1 MTFLLES
8 GANTG
13 KKDSGTNPR
22 KAQIF
27 KVLSGGGI
35 IDNLSGSDVTF
46 SYHGYFNSLPG
57 WYLVDSNTTGAD
69 FDVYTFGYNKKL
81 SYTDKSEVIFKTLYH
96 TDTDVTVY
104 IFSETDKEDTA
115 IRKSISAKQLAE
127 MVNSGM
133 ELEFLYSY
141 KGYQSYIFECWL
153 WSDTEPFHKECVIII
168 SADDVLYNWNVL
180 YAEE

>member
-1 MTFLLES
+1 MYKYSDNNENNDIILHDCRADKLLIGEKS
-8 GANTG
+8 I
-13 KKDSGTNPR
+13 S
-22 KAQIF
+22 F
-27 KVLSGGGI
+27 VFGGGFYVSEK
-35 IDNLSGSDVTF
+35 NR
-46 SYHGYFNSLPG
+46 N
-57 WYLVDSNTTGAD
+57 N
-69 FDVYTFGYNKKL
+69 YNKKL

-96 TDTDVTVY
+96 TDADVTVY

>member
-1 MTFLLES
+1 MYKYSDNNENNDIILHDCRADKLLIGEKS
-8 GANTG
+8 I
-13 KKDSGTNPR
+13 S
-22 KAQIF
+22 F
-27 KVLSGGGI
+27 VFGGGFYVSEK
-35 IDNLSGSDVTF
+35 NR
-46 SYHGYFNSLPG
+46 N
-57 WYLVDSNTTGAD
+57 N
-69 FDVYTFGYNKKL
+69 YNKKL

-104 IFSETDKEDTA
+104 IFSEMDKEDTA

-127 MVNSGM
+127 VVNSGM

>member
-1 MTFLLES
+1 MYKYSDNNENNDIILHDCRADKLLIGEKS
-8 GANTG
+8 I
-13 KKDSGTNPR
+13 S
-22 KAQIF
+22 F
-27 KVLSGGGI
+27 VFGGGFYVSEK
-35 IDNLSGSDVTF
+35 NR
-46 SYHGYFNSLPG
+46 N
-57 WYLVDSNTTGAD
+57 N
-69 FDVYTFGYNKKL
+69 YNKKL
-81 SYTDKSEVIFKTLYH
+81 SYTDKSEVIFKILYH

-168 SADDVLYNWNVL
+168 SADDVLSNWNVL

>member
-1 MTFLLES
+1 MYKYCDNNENNDIILHDCRADKLLIGEKS
-8 GANTG
+8 I
-13 KKDSGTNPR
+13 S
-22 KAQIF
+22 F
-27 KVLSGGGI
+27 VFGGGFYVSEK
-35 IDNLSGSDVTF
+35 NR
-46 SYHGYFNSLPG
+46 N
-57 WYLVDSNTTGAD
+57 N
-69 FDVYTFGYNKKL
+69 YNKKL

-127 MVNSGM
+127 VVNSGM

>member
-1 MTFLLES
+1 MYKYSDNNENNDIILHDCRADKLLIGEKS
-8 GANTG
+8 I
-13 KKDSGTNPR
+13 S
-22 KAQIF
+22 F
-27 KVLSGGGI
+27 VFGGGFYVSEK
-35 IDNLSGSDVTF
+35 NR
-46 SYHGYFNSLPG
+46 N
-57 WYLVDSNTTGAD
+57 N
-69 FDVYTFGYNKKL
+69 YNKKL

>member
-1 MTFLLES
+1 MYKYSDNNENNDIILHDCRADKLLIGEKS
-8 GANTG
+8 I
-13 KKDSGTNPR
+13 S
-22 KAQIF
+22 F
-27 KVLSGGGI
+27 VFGGGFYVSEK
-35 IDNLSGSDVTF
+35 NR
-46 SYHGYFNSLPG
+46 N
-57 WYLVDSNTTGAD
+57 N
-69 FDVYTFGYNKKL
+69 YNKKL

-127 MVNSGM
+127 VVNSGM

>member
-1 MTFLLES
+1 M
-8 GANTG
+8 
-13 KKDSGTNPR
+13 
-22 KAQIF
+22 
-27 KVLSGGGI
+27 
-35 IDNLSGSDVTF
+35 
-46 SYHGYFNSLPG
+46 
-57 WYLVDSNTTGAD
+57 
-69 FDVYTFGYNKKL
+69 
-81 SYTDKSEVIFKTLYH
+81 
-96 TDTDVTVY
+96 TVY

-127 MVNSGM
+127 VVNSGM